1 MKKIIAVLLCLVLAA
16 ASVLALAEDAG
27 DKAYVIEKAIR
38 VFLVSNFNDQKILNL
53 INNNKVPV
61 TMVSPNEMNK
71 MSNNGVH
78 QGVAAE
84 LKPYQTVSLEEII
97 LKAKKKDKK
106 IIVMLDG
113 IEDPHNLGAILR
125 SADVFEASGI
135 ILPKHNSVSLNAT
148 VAKTS
153 AGAINY
159 VPVAVVNNLNQA
171 ISKLKEEGYWV
182 VATDGSAEISYS
194 SIKYDFP
201 VVVVIGSEGKGVSPL
216 VLKNSDYIVKIPQF
230 GHVNSLNASVAAGI
244 LLAEVHKSNI

>member
-1 MKKIIAVLLCLVLAA
+1 MKDINLIYGKNP
-16 ASVLALAEDAG
+16 
-27 DKAYVIEKAIR
+27 VIEAIRAKKALR
-38 VFLVSNFNDQKILNL
+38 VFLVSNFSDQKILNL
-53 INNNKVPV
+53 IKENHLN
-61 TMVSPNEMNK
+61 VSYINPNEMDK
-71 MSNNGVH
+71 MCDGVH

>member
-1 MKKIIAVLLCLVLAA
+1 MKDINLIYGKNP
-16 ASVLALAEDAG
+16 
-27 DKAYVIEKAIR
+27 VIEAIR
-38 VFLVSNFNDQKILNL
+38 AKKALKVFVVSNFNDQKVLNL
-53 INNNKVPV
+53 IKDNKLNMV
-61 TMVSPNEMNK
+61 TISPSEMDK
-71 MSNNGVH
+71 MCNGVH
-78 QGVAAE
+78 QGIAAE

-97 LKAKKKDKK
+97 IKAKKKEKK

-113 IEDPHNLGAILR
+113 IEDPHNLGAIMR

-135 ILPKHNSVSLNAT
+135 ILPKHNSVTLNAT

-171 ISKLKEEGYWV
+171 IKELKEEGFWIV
-182 VATDGSAEISYS
+182 STDGSATISYS

-201 VVVVIGSEGKGVSPL
+201 VVVVIGSEGKGVSSL

-244 LLAEVHKSNI
+244 LLAEVHKSNS

>member
-1 MKKIIAVLLCLVLAA
+1 MNNKETDFIYGKNP
-16 ASVLALAEDAG
+16 
-27 DKAYVIEKAIR
+27 VIEAINAKKAIKI
-38 VFLVSNFNDQKILNL
+38 FLVSNFNDQKILSL
-53 INNNKVPV
+53 IKNNKIAIS
-61 TMVSPNEMNK
+61 TVSPNEMDK
-71 MSNNGVH
+71 MCNGGVH
-78 QGVAAE
+78 QGIGAE

-97 LKAKKKDKK
+97 AKAKKKEKK

-171 ISKLKEEGYWV
+171 IKTLKDEGYWIV
-182 VATDGSAEISYS
+182 STDGSATISYS

-201 VVVVIGSEGKGVSPL
+201 VVVVIGSEGKGVSSL

>member
-1 MKKIIAVLLCLVLAA
+1 MNKDINLVY
-16 ASVLALAEDAG
+16 G
-27 DKAYVIEKAIR
+27 KNPVIEAIR
-38 VFLVSNFNDQKILNL
+38 AKKALKVFVVSNFNDQKVLNL
-53 INNNKVPV
+53 IKDNKLN
-61 TMVSPNEMNK
+61 MASISPNEMDK
-71 MSNNGVH
+71 MCNGVH
-78 QGVAAE
+78 QGIAAE

-97 LKAKKKDKK
+97 IKAKKKEKK

-113 IEDPHNLGAILR
+113 IEDPHNLGAIMR

-135 ILPKHNSVSLNAT
+135 ILPKHNSVTLNAT

-171 ISKLKEEGYWV
+171 IKELKEEGFWIV
-182 VATDGSAEISYS
+182 STDGSATISYS
-194 SIKYDFP
+194 SLKYDFP
-201 VVVVIGSEGKGVSPL
+201 VVVVIGSEGKGVSSL

-244 LLAEVHKSNI
+244 LLAEVHKSNS

>member
-1 MKKIIAVLLCLVLAA
+1 MKDINLIYGKNP
-16 ASVLALAEDAG
+16 
-27 DKAYVIEKAIR
+27 VIEAIR
-38 VFLVSNFNDQKILNL
+38 TKKALKVFAVNNFNDQKILSL
-53 INNNKVPV
+53 IRDNHLAIVI
-61 TMVSPNEMNK
+61 VSPVEMDK
-71 MSNNGVH
+71 MCGGVH
-78 QGVAAE
+78 QGIAAE

-97 LKAKKKDKK
+97 AKAKKKEKK

-159 VPVAVVNNLNQA
+159 VPVAVVNNLNQT
-171 ISKLKEEGYWV
+171 IKTLKEEGYWIV
-182 VATDGSAEISYS
+182 STDGSATISYS

-201 VVVVIGSEGKGVSPL
+201 VVVVIGSEGKGVSSL

-244 LLAEVHKSNI
+244 LLAEVHKTNI

>member
-1 MKKIIAVLLCLVLAA
+1 MNNKETNFIYGKNP
-16 ASVLALAEDAG
+16 
-27 DKAYVIEKAIR
+27 VIEAINAKKAIR

-61 TMVSPNEMNK
+61 SMVSPNEMNK

-97 LKAKKKDKK
+97 LKAKKKEKK

>member
-1 MKKIIAVLLCLVLAA
+1 MNKDLNLIYGKNP
-16 ASVLALAEDAG
+16 
-27 DKAYVIEKAIR
+27 VIEAIR
-38 VFLVSNFNDQKILNL
+38 AKKALKVFVVSNFNDQKILNL
-53 INNNKVPV
+53 VKENRLN
-61 TMVSPNEMNK
+61 MVSISPNEMDK
-71 MSNNGVH
+71 MCYGVH

-97 LKAKKKDKK
+97 YKAKNKDKK

-171 ISKLKEEGYWV
+171 ISKLKEEGYWIV
-182 VATDGSAEISYS
+182 STDGSANISYS
-194 SIKYDFP
+194 SLKYDFP
-201 VVVVIGSEGKGVSPL
+201 VVVVIGSEGKGVSSL

-244 LLAEVHKSNI
+244 LLAEVHK

>member
-1 MKKIIAVLLCLVLAA
+1 MNKDINLVY
-16 ASVLALAEDAG
+16 G
-27 DKAYVIEKAIR
+27 KNPVIEAIR
-38 VFLVSNFNDQKILNL
+38 AKKALKVFVVTNFNDQKVLNL
-53 INNNKVPV
+53 IKDNKLN
-61 TMVSPNEMNK
+61 MASISPNEMDK
-71 MSNNGVH
+71 MCNGVH
-78 QGVAAE
+78 QGIAAE

-97 LKAKKKDKK
+97 IKAKKKEKK

-113 IEDPHNLGAILR
+113 IEDPHNLGAIMR

-135 ILPKHNSVSLNAT
+135 ILPKHNSVTLSAT

-171 ISKLKEEGYWV
+171 IKELKEEGFWIV
-182 VATDGSAEISYS
+182 STDGSATISYS

-201 VVVVIGSEGKGVSPL
+201 VVVVIGSEGKGVSSL

-244 LLAEVHKSNI
+244 LLAEVHKSNS

>member
-1 MKKIIAVLLCLVLAA
+1 MNKDINLVY
-16 ASVLALAEDAG
+16 G
-27 DKAYVIEKAIR
+27 KNPVIEAIR
-38 VFLVSNFNDQKILNL
+38 AKKALKVFVVNNFNDQKILNL
-53 INNNKVPV
+53 VKDNHLN
-61 TMVSPNEMNK
+61 MVSISSLEMEK
-71 MSNNGVH
+71 MCQGVH

-84 LKPYQTVSLEEII
+84 LKPYQTVSLQEIVA
-97 LKAKKKDKK
+97 KAKKREKK

-113 IEDPHNLGAILR
+113 IEDPHNLGAIMR

-135 ILPKHNSVSLNAT
+135 ILPKHNSVTLNAT

-171 ISKLKEEGYWV
+171 IKELKEEGYWIV
-182 VATDGSAEISYS
+182 STDGSANISYS

-201 VVVVIGSEGKGVSPL
+201 VVVVIGSEGKGVSSL

-244 LLAEVHKSNI
+244 LLAEVHKSNS

>member
-1 MKKIIAVLLCLVLAA
+1 MNKDINLVY
-16 ASVLALAEDAG
+16 G
-27 DKAYVIEKAIR
+27 KNPVIEAIR
-38 VFLVSNFNDQKILNL
+38 AKKALKVFAVSNFNDQKILNL
-53 INNNKVPV
+53 IKENRLN
-61 TMVSPNEMNK
+61 MVSVSPSEMEK
-71 MSNNGVH
+71 MCPGVH

-84 LKPYQTVSLEEII
+84 LKPYQTVSLQEIVA
-97 LKAKKKDKK
+97 KAKKREKK

-113 IEDPHNLGAILR
+113 IEDPHNLGAIMR

-135 ILPKHNSVSLNAT
+135 ILPKHNSVTLNAT

-171 ISKLKEEGYWV
+171 IKELKEEGYWIV
-182 VATDGSAEISYS
+182 STDGSATISYS

-244 LLAEVHKSNI
+244 LLAEVHKSNS

>member
-1 MKKIIAVLLCLVLAA
+1 MNNKETNFIYGKNP
-16 ASVLALAEDAG
+16 
-27 DKAYVIEKAIR
+27 VIEAINAKKAIK
-38 VFLVSNFNDQKILNL
+38 VFLVSNFNDQKILSL
-53 INNNKVPV
+53 IKNNKVAV
-61 TMVSPNEMNK
+61 STVSPNEMDK
-71 MSNNGVH
+71 MSNGGVH
-78 QGVAAE
+78 QGIAAE

-171 ISKLKEEGYWV
+171 IQTLKEEGYWIV
-182 VATDGSAEISYS
+182 STDGSATISYS

-201 VVVVIGSEGKGVSPL
+201 VVVVIGSEGKGVSSL

-244 LLAEVHKSNI
+244 LLAEVHKTNI

>member
-1 MKKIIAVLLCLVLAA
+1 MNKDINLVY
-16 ASVLALAEDAG
+16 G
-27 DKAYVIEKAIR
+27 KNPVIEAIR
-38 VFLVSNFNDQKILNL
+38 AKKALKVFVVTNFNDQKVLNL
-53 INNNKVPV
+53 IKDNKVN
-61 TMVSPNEMNK
+61 MVSISPNEMDK
-71 MSNNGVH
+71 MCNGVH
-78 QGVAAE
+78 QGIAAE

-97 LKAKKKDKK
+97 IKAKKKEKK

-113 IEDPHNLGAILR
+113 IEDPHNLGAIMR

-135 ILPKHNSVSLNAT
+135 ILPKHNSVTLNAT

-171 ISKLKEEGYWV
+171 IKELKEEGFWIV
-182 VATDGSAEISYS
+182 STDGSATISYS
-194 SIKYDFP
+194 SLKYDFP
-201 VVVVIGSEGKGVSPL
+201 VVVVIGSEGKGVSSL

-244 LLAEVHKSNI
+244 LLAEVHKSNS

>member
-1 MKKIIAVLLCLVLAA
+1 MNKDVNLVY
-16 ASVLALAEDAG
+16 G
-27 DKAYVIEKAIR
+27 KNPVIEAIR
-38 VFLVSNFNDQKILNL
+38 AKKALKVFVVNNINDQKILSL
-53 INNNKVPV
+53 IKDNKLN
-61 TMVSPNEMNK
+61 MVSISPIEMDK
-71 MSNNGVH
+71 MCNGVH

-97 LKAKKKDKK
+97 AKAKKKEKK
-106 IIVMLDG
+106 VIVMLDG
-113 IEDPHNLGAILR
+113 IEDPHNLGAIMR

-135 ILPKHNSVSLNAT
+135 ILPKHNSVTLNAT

-171 ISKLKEEGYWV
+171 IKTLKEKGYWIV
-182 VATDGSAEISYS
+182 STDGSADISYS

-201 VVVVIGSEGKGVSPL
+201 VVVVIGSEGKGVSSL
-216 VLKNSDYIVKIPQF
+216 VLKNSDYIVKIPQH

-244 LLAEVHKSNI
+244 LLAEVHKSNS

>member
-1 MKKIIAVLLCLVLAA
+1 MSKDINLVY
-16 ASVLALAEDAG
+16 G
-27 DKAYVIEKAIR
+27 KNPVIEGINAKKVLK
-38 VFLVSNFNDQKILNL
+38 VFLVTNFNDQKILNL
-53 INNNKVPV
+53 IKENKINCVTVPP
-61 TMVSPNEMNK
+61 SEMDK
-71 MSNNGVH
+71 MSEGGVH

-97 LKAKKKDKK
+97 FKARKKEKK
-106 IIVMLDG
+106 IIVMLDN
-113 IEDPHNLGAILR
+113 INDPHNLGAILR
-125 SADVFEASGI
+125 SADVFEAAGV

-171 ISKLKEEGYWV
+171 IKTLKDEGYWV
-182 VATDGSAEISYS
+182 VSTDGSATISYS

-201 VVVVIGSEGKGVSPL
+201 VVVVIGSEGKGVSSL

-244 LLAEVHKSNI
+244 LLAEVHK

>member
-1 MKKIIAVLLCLVLAA
+1 MNKDINFVYGKNP
-16 ASVLALAEDAG
+16 
-27 DKAYVIEKAIR
+27 VIEGINAKKVLK
-38 VFLVSNFNDQKILNL
+38 VFLVTSFNDQKIINL
-53 INNNKVPV
+53 VKENKINCV
-61 TMVSPNEMNK
+61 TVSHSEMER
-71 MSNNGVH
+71 MSESGVH

-97 LKAKKKDKK
+97 FKARKKEKK
-106 IIVMLDG
+106 IIVMLDN
-113 IEDPHNLGAILR
+113 ISDPQNLGAILR
-125 SADVFEASGI
+125 SADVFEASGV

-171 ISKLKEEGYWV
+171 IKTLKDEGYWI
-182 VATDGSAEISYS
+182 VATDGSATISYS

-201 VVVVIGSEGKGVSPL
+201 VVVVIGSEGKGVSSL

-244 LLAEVHKSNI
+244 LLAEVHK

>member
-1 MKKIIAVLLCLVLAA
+1 MNKDINLIYGKNP
-16 ASVLALAEDAG
+16 
-27 DKAYVIEKAIR
+27 VIEAINARKALK
-38 VFLVSNFNDQKILNL
+38 VFLVQNFNDQKVINL
-53 INNNKVPV
+53 IKENKLPV
-61 TMVSPNEMNK
+61 VNISSNEMER
-71 MSNNGVH
+71 MCEGGVH
-78 QGVAAE
+78 QGLAAE

-97 LKAKKKDKK
+97 NKAKKKNKK
-106 IIVMLDG
+106 ISVMLDN
-113 IEDPHNLGAILR
+113 ISDPHNLGAILR

-135 ILPKHNSVSLNAT
+135 VLPKHNSVSLNAT

-171 ISKLKEEGYWV
+171 IKTLKDEGYWV
-182 VATDGSAEISYS
+182 VATDGSAQISYS
-194 SIKYDFP
+194 SLKYDFP

-244 LLAEVHKSNI
+244 LLAEVHKENI

>member
-1 MKKIIAVLLCLVLAA
+1 MNKDINLIYGKNP
-16 ASVLALAEDAG
+16 
-27 DKAYVIEKAIR
+27 VIEAINARKALK
-38 VFLVSNFNDQKILNL
+38 VFLVHNFNDQKVINL
-53 INNNKVPV
+53 IKDNKLPV
-61 TMVSPNEMNK
+61 VNISPNEMEK
-71 MSNNGVH
+71 MCDGGVH
-78 QGVAAE
+78 QGLAAE

-97 LKAKKKDKK
+97 VKANKKNKK
-106 IIVMLDG
+106 IIVMLDN
-113 IEDPHNLGAILR
+113 INDPHNLGAILR

-135 ILPKHNSVSLNAT
+135 VLPKHNSVSLNAT

-171 ISKLKEEGYWV
+171 IKTLKEEGYWV
-182 VATDGSAEISYS
+182 VSTDGSATIDYS

-216 VLKNSDYIVKIPQF
+216 VLKNSDYIVKIPQY

-244 LLAEVHKSNI
+244 LLAEVHKTNI

>member
-1 MKKIIAVLLCLVLAA
+1 MSKDINLVY
-16 ASVLALAEDAG
+16 G
-27 DKAYVIEKAIR
+27 KNPVIEGINAKKVLK
-38 VFLVSNFNDQKILNL
+38 VFLVTNFNDQKILNL
-53 INNNKVPV
+53 IKENKINCVTVPP
-61 TMVSPNEMNK
+61 SEMEK
-71 MSNNGVH
+71 MSEGGVH

-97 LKAKKKDKK
+97 FKAKKKEKK
-106 IIVMLDG
+106 IIVMLDN
-113 IEDPHNLGAILR
+113 INDPHNLGAILR
-125 SADVFEASGI
+125 SADVFEASGV

-153 AGAINY
+153 AGSINY

-171 ISKLKEEGYWV
+171 IKTLKDEGYWV
-182 VATDGSAEISYS
+182 VSTDGSATISYS

-201 VVVVIGSEGKGVSPL
+201 VVVVIGSEGKGVSSL

-244 LLAEVHKSNI
+244 LLAEVHK

>member
-1 MKKIIAVLLCLVLAA
+1 MNKDINLIYGKNP
-16 ASVLALAEDAG
+16 
-27 DKAYVIEKAIR
+27 VIEAIR
-38 VFLVSNFNDQKILNL
+38 ARKALKVFVVNNFNDQKIISL
-53 INNNKVPV
+53 IKENRIAVVN
-61 TMVSPNEMNK
+61 VSPLEMEK
-71 MSNNGVH
+71 MCDGVH
-78 QGVAAE
+78 QGIAAE

-97 LKAKKKDKK
+97 VKAKKKEKK
-106 IIVMLDG
+106 IIVMLDN
-113 IEDPHNLGAILR
+113 ISDPHNLGAILR

-135 ILPKHNSVSLNAT
+135 ILPKHNSVTLNAT

-171 ISKLKEEGYWV
+171 IKELKEEGYWV

-194 SIKYDFP
+194 SLKYDFP

-216 VLKNSDYIVKIPQF
+216 VLKNSDYVVKIPQF

-244 LLAEVHKSNI
+244 LLAEVHKSKSNT

>member
-1 MKKIIAVLLCLVLAA
+1 MNKDTNFIYGKNP
-16 ASVLALAEDAG
+16 
-27 DKAYVIEKAIR
+27 VIEAINAKKAIR
-38 VFLVSNFNDQKILNL
+38 VFLVSNFNDQKILLL
-53 INNNKVPV
+53 IKNNKVIVSYV
-61 TMVSPNEMNK
+61 TPSEMDK

-78 QGVAAE
+78 QGIGAE

-159 VPVAVVNNLNQA
+159 VPVAIVNNLNQA
-171 ISKLKEEGYWV
+171 IKTLKEEGYWIV
-182 VATDGSAEISYS
+182 STDGSATQSYS

-201 VVVVIGSEGKGVSPL
+201 VVVVIGSEGKGVSSL

>member
-1 MKKIIAVLLCLVLAA
+1 MNKEINLIYGKNP
-16 ASVLALAEDAG
+16 
-27 DKAYVIEKAIR
+27 VIEAINARKALR
-38 VFLVSNFNDQKILNL
+38 VFLVSNFNDQKILSL
-53 INNNKVPV
+53 IKNNKVIV
-61 TMVSPNEMNK
+61 TSVSPNEMDK
-71 MSNNGVH
+71 MANGGVH
-78 QGVAAE
+78 QGIAAE

-97 LKAKKKDKK
+97 AKAKKKEKK

-135 ILPKHNSVSLNAT
+135 VLPKHNSVSLNAT

-171 ISKLKEEGYWV
+171 IKELKEEGYWV
-182 VATDGSAEISYS
+182 VATDGSAQISYS
-194 SIKYDFP
+194 SLKYDFP
-201 VVVVIGSEGKGVSPL
+201 VAVVIGSEGKGVSSL

-244 LLAEVHKSNI
+244 LLAEVHKSNS

>member
-1 MKKIIAVLLCLVLAA
+1 MNKDINLIYGKNP
-16 ASVLALAEDAG
+16 
-27 DKAYVIEKAIR
+27 VIEAIR
-38 VFLVSNFNDQKILNL
+38 AKKALKVFLVNNFSDQKINNL
-53 INNNKVPV
+53 IKENRLNVV
-61 TMVSPNEMNK
+61 YISPNEMDK
-71 MSNNGVH
+71 MCNGVH
-78 QGVAAE
+78 QGIAAE

-97 LKAKKKDKK
+97 HKAKNKEKK

-171 ISKLKEEGYWV
+171 IKTLKDEGYWIV
-182 VATDGSAEISYS
+182 STDGSATQSYS

-201 VVVVIGSEGKGVSPL
+201 VVVVIGSEGKGVSSL
-216 VLKNSDYIVKIPQF
+216 VIKNSDYIVKIPQF

>member
-1 MKKIIAVLLCLVLAA
+1 MKDLNLIYGKNP
-16 ASVLALAEDAG
+16 
-27 DKAYVIEKAIR
+27 VIEAIRAKKAIK
-38 VFLVSNFNDQKILNL
+38 VFVVNNFNDQKILSL
-53 INNNKVPV
+53 INDNRLAV
-61 TMVSPNEMNK
+61 TSISSNEMDK
-71 MSNNGVH
+71 MCNGVH
-78 QGVAAE
+78 QGIAAE

-97 LKAKKKDKK
+97 YIAKNKEKK
-106 IIVMLDG
+106 IIVMLDN
-113 IEDPHNLGAILR
+113 ISDPHNLGAIIR
-125 SADVFEASGI
+125 SADVFEAAGI

-171 ISKLKEEGYWV
+171 IKTLKEEGYWIV
-182 VATDGSAEISYS
+182 STDGSAEISYS

>member
-1 MKKIIAVLLCLVLAA
+1 MNKEINLIYGKNP
-16 ASVLALAEDAG
+16 
-27 DKAYVIEKAIR
+27 VIEAIRAKKAIK
-38 VFLVSNFNDQKILNL
+38 VYLTSNFNDQKILSL
-53 INNNKVPV
+53 IKENKINFITVN
-61 TMVSPNEMNK
+61 PNEMDK
-71 MSNNGVH
+71 LANNGVH
-78 QGVAAE
+78 QGIAAE

-97 LKAKKKDKK
+97 HKAKNKEKK
-106 IIVMLDG
+106 IIVILDG

-125 SADVFEASGI
+125 SADEFEASGI

-159 VPVAVVNNLNQA
+159 VPVAIVNNLNQA
-171 ISKLKEEGYWV
+171 IKTLKEEGYWIV
-182 VATDGSAEISYS
+182 STDGSANISYS

-201 VVVVIGSEGKGVSPL
+201 VVVVIGSEGKGVSSL

>member
-1 MKKIIAVLLCLVLAA
+1 MNNKETNLIYGKNP
-16 ASVLALAEDAG
+16 
-27 DKAYVIEKAIR
+27 VIEAINAKKVIR
-38 VFLVSNFNDQKILNL
+38 VFLVSNFNDQKILSL
-53 INNNKVPV
+53 IKNNKVSV
-61 TMVSPNEMNK
+61 SSISPNEMDK
-71 MSNNGVH
+71 LSNGGVH
-78 QGVAAE
+78 QGIAAE

-97 LKAKKKDKK
+97 IKAKKKDKK

-125 SADVFEASGI
+125 SADVFEVSGV

-171 ISKLKEEGYWV
+171 IKTLKDEGYWIV
-182 VATDGSAEISYS
+182 STDGSATISYS

-201 VVVVIGSEGKGVSPL
+201 VVVVIGSEGKGVSSL